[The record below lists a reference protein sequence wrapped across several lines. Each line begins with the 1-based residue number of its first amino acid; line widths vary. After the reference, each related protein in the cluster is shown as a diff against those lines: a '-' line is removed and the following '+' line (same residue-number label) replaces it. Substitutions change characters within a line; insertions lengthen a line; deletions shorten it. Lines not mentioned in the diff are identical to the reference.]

1 MKIAFDKETLMNPNP
16 EMAFVNPPSPS
27 YPRMGL
33 AIGSLVLGIL
43 ACILSLAVVGLFLG
57 LIGVALGLIHVWKK
71 HGPNRMAWWGIGLSI
86 LSILM
91 SVALAI
97 VYYQYLIRP
106 LQSNL
111 FSNMSALMK
120 WEGVPAPDISIT
132 CIDGKA
138 IKLSELK
145 GKSVVLDFWAT
156 WCGPCNQEIPHFTKL
171 YSDFS
176 REELEIIGIT
186 NEDKAKVSAFA
197 ATKGMNYP
205 VASVKNMPSP
215 YKDVRFIPTT
225 FFIDREGVIKSI
237 AVGYRDFNEL
247 KSFAIGGDHSK
258 AANQHPMGNPAVR

>member
-1 MKIAFDKETLMNPNP
+1 MNPNP
-16 EMAFVNPPSPS
+16 EMAFVNPPSS
-27 YPRMGL
+27 SNPRMGL

-57 LIGVALGLIHVWKK
+57 LIGVVLGVIHVWKK
-71 HGPNRMAWWGIGLSI
+71 NGSNRVAWWGVGLSF
-86 LSILM
+86 LGVLM
-91 SVALAI
+91 SVALAV

-106 LQSNL
+106 LRSNL
-111 FSNMSALMK
+111 SANMSSLMK

-145 GKSVVLDFWAT
+145 GKRVVLDFWAT
-156 WCGPCNQEIPHFTKL
+156 WCGPCKQEIPHFAKI

-176 REELEIIGIT
+176 REDLEIIGIT
-186 NEDKAKVSAFA
+186 KEDKDKASSFA
-197 ATKGMNYP
+197 AKEGMNYP

-215 YKDVRFIPTT
+215 YRDIRFIPTT
-225 FFIDREGVIKSI
+225 FFIDREGVIQSI

-247 KSFAIGGDHSK
+247 KSLALGEDHSK
-258 AANQHPMGNPAVR
+258 AAD